1 MELLWLLCFVLVVVG
16 FAGAVLPAIP
26 GPPLVFF
33 GLVAGAAADGFDR
46 VGWVTLT
53 VLFLLTCL
61 TFGVDIAATALG
73 AQRAGASKL
82 AVVGALLGSLV
93 GLAFGLPGLLVGPFV
108 GALAGEWYARR
119 DLLQAGKVGFAT
131 WLGMFLAAVAKLAIL
146 LAMVGLFALS
156 WWL

>member
-46 VGWVTLT
+46 VGWVTLP

-146 LAMVGLFALS
+146 LAMVGLFALA

>member
-146 LAMVGLFALS
+146 LAMVGLFALA

>member
-1 MELLWLLCFVLVVVG
+1 MELLWLLCLVLVVVG

-33 GLVAGAAADGFDR
+33 GLVAGAAADGFER
-46 VGWVTLT
+46 VGWGTLT

-82 AVVGALLGSLV
+82 AVAGAFVGSLV
-93 GLAFGLPGLLVGPFV
+93 GLAFGLPGLLVGPFA

-119 DLLQAGKVGFAT
+119 NLLQAGKVGFAT
-131 WLGMFLAAVAKLAIL
+131 WLAMLLAAIAKLAIL
-146 LAMVGLFALS
+146 LAMVGLFALA